1 VTAVDEQP
9 AASTSITPIPD
20 GSVTR
25 IPADRYT
32 SPDWAA
38 LEDERLWPSVWQVAC
53 TLDHVSE
60 PGDVFEH
67 RAGWLSVLV
76 VRGQDSEL
84 RAFQNVCRHRGNT
97 LCQGPAHGVTE
108 LRCPFHRWAWDL
120 QGALR
125 EVPSRKGFGPIRN
138 DDLGLVPARVGVWGR
153 LVFVSLATEGP
164 SLEEFLE
171 GVPEDAIGHRL
182 AEMRCIVTT
191 STTVP
196 ANWKV
201 VVDGFSETY
210 HVQGIHREL
219 LAAFDDLHAPQRLW
233 QRHGVSYQH
242 YGVPSP
248 RLGPEAEDQVVWDA
262 WIETQGGRM
271 GPEYAEA
278 CPMPEIPEGQTLQ
291 DVIAELL
298 RAHLRRETGADLAH
312 LDTEAMLAAS
322 QYNLFPNTT
331 ILAWSE
337 MVNVITARPG
347 ANPDEAELV
356 TFLLHRFPSEDAPAT
371 DPMDVP
377 VPVEG
382 SLGMVLDQ
390 DVAMLLTIQRGLHQ
404 PGLTELAVS
413 SEECRLI
420 TQHRALDAWLG
431 IESRI
436 TTSQEG

>member
-1 VTAVDEQP
+1 MTAVDERP
-9 AASTSITPIPD
+9 AAASPIPE

-25 IPADRYT
+25 IPVDRYT
-32 SPDWAA
+32 DPAWAA
-38 LEDERLWPSVWQVAC
+38 LEAERLWPSVWQVAC

-76 VRGQDSEL
+76 VRGHDGEL

-97 LCQGPAHGVTE
+97 LCQGEAHGVAE

-120 QGALR
+120 DGALR

-138 DDLGLVPARVGVWGR
+138 DDLGLLPARVGTWGP
-153 LVFVSLATEGP
+153 LVFVSLDLDGP
-164 SLEEFLE
+164 SLEAFLE
-171 GVPEDAIGHRL
+171 GVPDDAAAARL
-182 AEMRCIVTT
+182 DEMRCTVTT
-191 STTVP
+191 RTTVP

-210 HVQGIHREL
+210 HVQGIHREML
-219 LAAFDDLHAPQRLW
+219 GSMDDVHAPQRLW
-233 QRHGVSYQH
+233 QRHGVSYQR
-242 YGVPSP
+242 YGVASP
-248 RLGPEAEDQVVWDA
+248 RLGADVDEQAVWDS

-271 GPEYAEA
+271 GPEYAEP
-278 CPMPEIPEGQTLQ
+278 CPMPEVPEGQTVR
-291 DVIAELL
+291 DVIADLL
-298 RAHLRRETGADLAH
+298 RAHLRRETGADLSH

-331 ILAWSE
+331 VLVWSE

-347 ANPDEAELV
+347 ATPDEAELV
-356 TFLLHRFPSEDAPAT
+356 TFLLQRHPSADAPAT
-371 DPMDVP
+371 DPVDVP
-377 VPVEG
+377 VPLDG
-382 SLGMVLDQ
+382 SLGTVLDQ
-390 DVAMLLTIQRGLHQ
+390 DVEMLLTIQRGLHQ
-404 PGLTELAVS
+404 PGFTEVAVS

-431 IESRI
+431 VESGI
-436 TTSQEG
+436 TTSVEG